1 MAKMMANK
9 MRKIQSL
16 QGKKAQQGVV
26 LLVALVM
33 LLVITIIGVSAVNI
47 TKDKTQVAGNSMY
60 TLLAY
65 QGAESALARSV
76 TGKAQMN
83 LRDAAKAGGVFNV
96 PASHLSDS
104 NEKINGIA
112 KMDSS
117 ATISPLNGTACA
129 IVSGVAGSTGT
140 GFQCKVFRVSAET
153 SLALTGARTRHTE
166 GREVNLPKP

>member
-1 MAKMMANK
+1 MVKKAY
-9 MRKIQSL
+9 KIQSL
-16 QGKKAQQGVV
+16 QAMKKQQGVV

-33 LLVITIIGVSAVNI
+33 LLVITIIGVSAI
-47 TKDKTQVAGNSMY
+47 GISRDKTQVAGNSMY

-76 TGKAQMN
+76 TGAAQMN
-83 LRDAAKAGGVFNV
+83 LRDAAAAGGVFNV
-96 PASHLSDS
+96 PTSHINDS

-112 KMDSS
+112 NMTSK
-117 ATISPLNGTACA
+117 ATITPLNGTACG

-140 GFQCKVFRVSAET
+140 GFKCKVFRVSAET